1 MMGWGN
7 HNYGMGWFGG
17 IFMILFWAVV
27 IAGIVFAISYLTTGK
42 VGPAERSAGD
52 PLKILQERYARGE
65 IDTEEYEERRRV
77 LHNGT

>member
-7 HNYGMGWFGG
+7 HGYGMGWFGG

-27 IAGIVFAISYLTTGK
+27 IVCIVFAIRYLTTGK
-42 VGPAERSAGD
+42 VSPSERAQSD

-65 IDTEEYEERRRV
+65 INTEEYEERKKA
-77 LHNGT
+77 LQSGT